1 MASPAPAPVEEKDG
15 LIARNPGIVATLV
28 TFLVAGVFLGALY
41 HSATSGHSSGGHG
54 ESHGGESAP
63 AHH

>member
-1 MASPAPAPVEEKDG
+1 MASPAPASDEKTG
-15 LIARNPGIVATLV
+15 PIAENPGIIATLI
-28 TFLVAGVFLGALY
+28 TLLVAGVFLGALY